1 MGPAWLT
8 TTERHSQMKRFTF
21 EVVLEE
27 GNDEFWEDIGAK
39 TGIDEVSHLMTEA
52 ISQVFPEAEVRLV
65 EYTDK

>member
-1 MGPAWLT
+1 
-8 TTERHSQMKRFTF
+8 MKRFTF